1 MNGSSTMHVVA
12 SSPTSVKGTLATTME
27 MGGRSMTMN
36 GTFTSKFIADKCGDI
51 K

>member
-1 MNGSSTMHVVA
+1 
-12 SSPTSVKGTLATTME
+12 ME

-36 GTFTSKFIADKCGDI
+36 GTFTSKFVADKCGDI